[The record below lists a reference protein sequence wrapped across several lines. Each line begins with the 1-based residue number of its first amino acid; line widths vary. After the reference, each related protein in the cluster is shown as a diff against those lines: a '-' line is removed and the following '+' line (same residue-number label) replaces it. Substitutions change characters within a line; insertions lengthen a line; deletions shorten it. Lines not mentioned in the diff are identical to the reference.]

1 MRDCYYE
8 RDTGIG
14 DFEERDSGNNHLSK
28 PKTGVCLL
36 TRIYGEFD
44 HSVHERHQA

>member
-14 DFEERDSGNNHLSK
+14 DFEERDSGNNK
-28 PKTGVCLL
+28 QTENRDV
-36 TRIYGEFD
+36 R
-44 HSVHERHQA
+44 